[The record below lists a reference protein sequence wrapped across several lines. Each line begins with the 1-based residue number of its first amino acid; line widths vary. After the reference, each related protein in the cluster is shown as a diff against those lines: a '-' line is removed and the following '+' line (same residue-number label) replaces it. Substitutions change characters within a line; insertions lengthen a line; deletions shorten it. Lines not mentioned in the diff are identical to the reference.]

1 MSAKWGQ
8 LGATKSGIN
17 TQQGHNTGTLVHT
30 ALPLACEGGG
40 AQLHAVVYA
49 CVAGTPA
56 TCTYSNVNTSSTRHQ
71 VALAGGACLLLD
83 NGAG

>member
-30 ALPLACEGGG
+30 ALPLACEG
-40 AQLHAVVYA
+40 VVRS
-49 CVAGTPA
+49 
-56 TCTYSNVNTSSTRHQ
+56 CTQWCTLVWQEHQ
-71 VALAGGACLLLD
+71 PLARTAM
-83 NGAG
+83 